1 MTASSGSPGWY
12 LRRLSRMGPREIGGR
27 AGDAV
32 RRRRWRSAPPP
43 TCPDVTGARFTAVLP
58 AGAIAAVPPDAAKR
72 LVAEAD
78 RLMAGHAVFFGVERD
93 DLTDPDWWYDPKTGR
108 RAPGGYA
115 FDVPYRDEDAVG
127 DIKQIWEPSR
137 HQYLTV
143 LAAAYAVTGDERYA
157 ERVAGHLRSWWAANG
172 PLRGVHWTS
181 GIELGIRLLSW
192 VWIRRLLDGWPGA
205 AALFEDNPVALNQI
219 WHHQRWLAA
228 FPSRGSSA
236 NNHVIAEAAGQLAAA
251 CAFGWFPGS
260 ARLRAGALRSL
271 ERELRNNTFGSGLNR
286 ELATEYHGLVLEL
299 GLAAVAEADAAG
311 VPVPRSVRLVLL
323 RMTDALAAVVDDR
336 LRPPRQ
342 GDADDGH
349 GLVVDG
355 AGTDRWG
362 SLLATGDA
370 VFGRLDWWPEVTGI
384 DVRTPLLAALIRPG
398 ADALPPARTPA
409 PGTRPRRTASL
420 SGWFRA
426 VPGAIPGRTA
436 PQDQRLHP
444 APGTHPRRMA
454 APALWLRRVRGD
466 ATRREQVP
474 DDTAPTR
481 LTDDTAPTRLRD
493 DATPARLP
501 DDTAP
506 TRLTDDTAP
515 TRLTDDT
522 APTRL
527 RDDATP
533 ARLPDGGKVPPAS
546 TPAVSRPVT
555 GTRPRPTAALNSRLR
570 RMTGGTARRGLAP
583 DPAAPARLPDGGE
596 VPSASPPAVSRP
608 ASRPG
613 HFADAGLT
621 VLRGPEGIW
630 CRCDGGPHGFLSI
643 AAHAHAD
650 ALSVEVRHDGVD
662 VLADPGTYC
671 YHGQPEWR
679 RYFRS
684 TLGHNTLE
692 LDGED
697 QSVSGGPFLWTR
709 HARSRVLA
717 VDTSG
722 EGVARWSAEHDGYGR
737 SVHRRRVELHH
748 AERTLRV
755 VDEVRGPR
763 RTVRLAFHLG
773 PAITADLVAN
783 RAVLTWTRDGEDR
796 SAELDLPGQ
805 LSWRAHRGES
815 EPPLGWYSPGFGR
828 KEPATTLVGTGLTDG
843 TEGFTTVLGFKG

>member
-12 LRRLSRMGPREIGGR
+12 LRRLSRMGPREVGGR
-27 AGDAV
+27 TVDAV

-43 TCPDVTGARFTAVLP
+43 KCPDVTGARFTAVLP
-58 AGAIAAVPPDAAKR
+58 AGTLAAVPPDAAKR

-78 RLMAGHAVFFGVERD
+78 RLMDGHAEYFGVVRD
-93 DLTDPDWWYDPKTGR
+93 DLADPDWFRDPRTGR
-108 RAPGGYA
+108 RAPSGYA

-157 ERVAGHLRSWWAANG
+157 ERVAGHLRSWWAADP

-205 AALFEDNPVALNQI
+205 APLFEGNPVALHQI

-236 NNHVIAEAAGQLAAA
+236 NNHVIAESAGQFAAA
-251 CAFGWFPGS
+251 CAFGWFPASG
-260 ARLRAGALRSL
+260 RWRADALRSL
-271 ERELRNNTFGSGLNR
+271 DRHLRGNTYLSGLNR

-299 GLAAVAEADAAG
+299 GLAAVAEADAAD
-311 VPVPRSVRLVLL
+311 VPVPASTRLVLL
-323 RMTDALAAVVDDR
+323 RMTDALAAVVDNR

-355 AGTDRWG
+355 AGTDRWA

-370 VFGRLDWWPEVTGI
+370 VFGRLAWWPAVTGT
-384 DVRTPLLAALIRPG
+384 DVRTPLLAALIRPY
-398 ADALPPARTPA
+398 AR
-409 PGTRPRRTASL
+409 
-420 SGWFRA
+420 
-426 VPGAIPGRTA
+426 
-436 PQDQRLHP
+436 
-444 APGTHPRRMA
+444 
-454 APALWLRRVRGD
+454 
-466 ATRREQVP
+466 
-474 DDTAPTR
+474 
-481 LTDDTAPTRLRD
+481 
-493 DATPARLP
+493 
-501 DDTAP
+501 
-506 TRLTDDTAP
+506 
-515 TRLTDDT
+515 
-522 APTRL
+522 
-527 RDDATP
+527 
-533 ARLPDGGKVPPAS
+533 
-546 TPAVSRPVT
+546 
-555 GTRPRPTAALNSRLR
+555 N
-570 RMTGGTARRGLAP
+570 GTA
-583 DPAAPARLPDGGE
+583 
-596 VPSASPPAVSRP
+596 PAVSRP
-608 ASRPG
+608 ASRPA

-621 VLRGPEGIW
+621 VLRGPEEIW

-662 VLADPGTYC
+662 VLADPGTFC

-692 LDGED
+692 LDGGD

-709 HARSRVLA
+709 HAESRVLA
-717 VDTSG
+717 VDASG
-722 EGVARWSAEHDGYGR
+722 ASAGGTARWCAEHDGYR
-737 SVHRRRVELHH
+737 PSVHRRRVELT
-748 AERTLRV
+748 AASRELRV

-763 RTVRLAFHLG
+763 REVRLAFHLG
-773 PAITADLVAN
+773 PAITADLVGD

-796 SAELDLPGQ
+796 SAALDLPGQ
-805 LSWRAHRGES
+805 LTWRAHRGES
-815 EPPLGWYSPGFGR
+815 DPPLGWYSAGFGR
-828 KEPATTLVGTGLTDG
+828 KEPATVLVGTGFTG
-843 TEGFTTVLGFKG
+843 GAEGFTTVLRFRG